1 MNEVHWVSVIAISE
15 FALLMTAILIYLV
28 TYLGRRSRR
37 DNAAANELV
46 ERVKSNEADRGAQLN
61 DRLKRALGT
70 ENGEDLSA
78 LVQELLS
85 AERGFYEDFLKT
97 YLNHDSQAVSRMDV
111 RLQDLTERYLEL
123 KRPAPDQSQSDEGP
137 AGDDSGAES
146 AKFRDM
152 ADDLILYRDTLNRV
166 FSEYTAMFG
175 VHLDSTQ
182 ELTAQEI
189 LQRLETGQL
198 AGEEPVEP
206 PAEGAGSG
214 ENDEEVTD
222 EQPSSSS

>member
-15 FALLMTAILIYLV
+15 FALLMTAILVYLV

-61 DRLKRALGT
+61 DRLKRALGA
-70 ENGEDLSA
+70 EDGQDLTA

-97 YLNHDSQAVSRMDV
+97 YLNHDSQAVSHMDV
-111 RLQDLTERYLEL
+111 RLQDLTTRYLEL
-123 KRPAPDQSQSDEGP
+123 KRPTPDETQSDTAP
-137 AGDDSGAES
+137 AVGDSGADP
-146 AKFRDM
+146 AKYRDM

-189 LQRLETGQL
+189 LQRLESGQL
-198 AGEEPVEP
+198 AGDEPEDS
-206 PAEGAGSG
+206 ATEDTETS
-214 ENDEEVTD
+214 ENGEVTD
-222 EQPSSSS
+222 KQPSSSS

>member
-15 FALLMTAILIYLV
+15 FALLMTAILVYLV
-28 TYLGRRSRR
+28 TYLGRRTRR

-61 DRLKRALGT
+61 DRLKQVLGA
-70 ENGEDLSA
+70 EDGQELTA

-111 RLQDLTERYLEL
+111 RLQHLTARYLEL
-123 KRPAPDQSQSDEGP
+123 KRPATNQSQEDNEP
-137 AGDDSGAES
+137 AGGDSGAES

-198 AGEEPVEP
+198 AGEEPEDS
-206 PAEGAGSG
+206 PAEETETSEDG
-214 ENDEEVTD
+214 EVAS